1 MLDLSVL
8 SYSSLISCECHGK
21 FLHIPSVITAQHHWC
36 LSIRALCHTLQSHS
50 SWCHI
55 EMEFTSIRRHNHIPQ
70 YVSSLVTG
78 WNPRVFYCFE
88 EKKHHLPRD
97 TDFICQTVFV
107 FSLIDISFWSR
118 SGYSNHGFR
127 MRKRWRYWF
136 ATKPARAVCQSY
148 LLSGKPATDVS
159 SERSRHLRSTC

>member
-1 MLDLSVL
+1 
-8 SYSSLISCECHGK
+8 
-21 FLHIPSVITAQHHWC
+21 
-36 LSIRALCHTLQSHS
+36 
-50 SWCHI
+50 
-55 EMEFTSIRRHNHIPQ
+55 MEFTSVRRHNHIPQ

-97 TDFICQTVFV
+97 TDFICQNVFV

-127 MRKRWRYWF
+127 MRNGDGTDLLPILLELSVKVIFYQENQLQMF
-136 ATKPARAVCQSY
+136 HQKGHVTLEAPASSFLWYLAASS
-148 LLSGKPATDVS
+148 LLSAS
-159 SERSRHLRSTC
+159 SRQQPLIQTKYLAL